1 VYTIHTMG
9 FIRKIKRNGKTYL
22 AEVENQRIRGKV
34 VQKHIRYIGKEADG
48 KTILSSS
55 ISDATVDKVRLHGP
69 LMVLN
74 HLAGEIQLS
83 EMLGE
88 YGEEILSLV
97 YAHCLDYKSINQM
110 SSWFE
115 NTDLNMILE
124 LNNLTEKKLL
134 DALDSLEKKDSDKLH
149 GEIFNKVK
157 ARYKLDTNGL
167 VYDVTNTYFYGK
179 KCPFGKYGKD
189 NDGVKGRPLI
199 QIGMA
204 VTQKEGV
211 PVFHSVYDGNTHD
224 SRTFRDAITHL
235 EDFNI
240 SESIFVFDRGISSEQ
255 IQKEIHQMNC
265 KVLCGLPIVGGFRDI
280 AKKHISEHNFFEL
293 GNRVK
298 LNESVFYVITVP
310 HKIGEICGT
319 LAICFNE
326 QKRKDLKESRYD
338 EIVNAQGLLQKRKR
352 IKEELEV
359 FSKQGIL
366 NEKFLKEEETFDGY
380 SFIFTTAEITKE
392 QMVHLYFDKDLI
404 EKAFQSIKGVTRLQ
418 PIRHWLYNRVKAHV
432 FVCYLSYLLLSLL
445 RLRVQKLRLSPVS
458 ALRELDSLYRVYIRD
473 VKKNFKVSKLVALN
487 KNQEK
492 IIRAIDKKLCA
503 QYVCSV

>member
-1 VYTIHTMG
+1 MS
-9 FIRKIKRNGKTYL
+9 FIRKINRNGKIYL
-22 AEVENQRIRGKV
+22 SEVENQRIKGKV

-55 ISDATVDKVRLHGP
+55 ISDAAVDKVRLHGP
-69 LMVLN
+69 FMVLN
-74 HLAGEIQLS
+74 HLAQEIQLS
-83 EMLGE
+83 EVLGE
-88 YGEEILSLV
+88 YGEEILSLI

-134 DALDSLEKKDSDKLH
+134 DALDSLEKKDADKLH
-149 GEIFNKVK
+149 REIFNKVK

-189 NDGVKGRPLI
+189 KDGVKGRPLI

-224 SRTFRDAITHL
+224 SRTFRDAITYL

-240 SESIFVFDRGISSEQ
+240 SKSIFVFDRGISSEQ

-265 KVLCGLPIVGGFRDI
+265 KVLCGLPIVGGFKDI
-280 AKKHISEHNFFEL
+280 VKKHISEHDFFKLE
-293 GNRVK
+293 NRVK
-298 LNESVFYVITVP
+298 LNDSVFYVITVP
-310 HKIGEICGT
+310 HKIGEVCGT

-338 EIVNAQGLLQKRKR
+338 EIVNAQELLYKRKR

-359 FSKQGIL
+359 FFEQGIL
-366 NEKFLKEEETFDGY
+366 NENFLKEEEMFDGY

-392 QMVHLYFDKDLI
+392 QMINLYFDKDLI

-432 FVCYLSYLLLSLL
+432 FICYLSYLLLSLL
-445 RLRVQKLRLSPVS
+445 KLRVKKLKLSPVS

-473 VKKNFKVSKLVALN
+473 AKKNFKVSKFVALN

-492 IIRAIDKKLCA
+492 IIRTIDKKLCV
-503 QYVCSV
+503 QYLCSV